1 MMESRSNLKNNQ
13 RPYLL
18 TPNNNNH
25 DDADDDD
32 VCTGSSTRKCS
43 LKNLKKFS
51 SNSSSSSSSVIKR
64 SKSLHETKSNG
75 HHRSIMMKNHQS
87 QQQEQQMKINCRKY
101 PIITTNNNQNINLT
115 INGHHDEENQFEEQS
130 LNSVKKF
137 VRTNNLSSNHHGKQ
151 QPTSKKM
158 TTKTTTG
165 NHRTAT
171 RTQSFNNNHDLHGS
185 FSSGTSLVSSGS
197 AIFGENNLYHQMS
210 RLSLQQDN
218 NSSSNNSITTTPA
231 TYNGYNDLH
240 EIESIFLNCDVYGDV
255 HSDDSDDINS
265 DDDDDDNNFYGQNLI
280 TNNKPTSL
288 SSSSSSWSKMSIH
301 RTGSLKQQ
309 TTDQTIIGYGKSMD
323 KKRFKSKRNKNG
335 KIPYNHRFYLIKQ
348 QNYPP
353 LYLDNSCN
361 RKRIY
366 RIIILGY
373 PNVGKSSLIKQFR
386 MHLQQTSETSSFNP
400 ANCNEM
406 NDNLNLFI
414 HFLELDSMIEF
425 DMNNDYNCVYHS
437 QRILKSQHQ
446 QQQQSSIIID
456 YQPDVYLIMFSVN
469 DRESFNHVRKALI
482 DIQRWDDVENKIII
496 IVANKCDLER
506 SRCVNRKE
514 ARELATENNC
524 KYIEISCTI
533 SHNIDTL
540 LEGIGAQI
548 TLKNE
553 QEFNH
558 NQQHHQNHHHNHN
571 NSNYPQQQQQQNR
584 IEIKNNEPIN
594 NHYHHHDEHYH
605 RQHHHTNQINHNDSI
620 LRITNGKSSVGLKR
634 RESFL
639 KRILRKAAMSKSKSC
654 DNLHVL

>member
-1 MMESRSNLKNNQ
+1 
-13 RPYLL
+13 
-18 TPNNNNH
+18 
-25 DDADDDD
+25 
-32 VCTGSSTRKCS
+32 
-43 LKNLKKFS
+43 
-51 SNSSSSSSSVIKR
+51 
-64 SKSLHETKSNG
+64 
-75 HHRSIMMKNHQS
+75 MMKNHQS

-158 TTKTTTG
+158 ITKTTTG

-171 RTQSFNNNHDLHGS
+171 RTQSFNNNHDLRGS
-185 FSSGTSLVSSGS
+185 FSSGTSL
-197 AIFGENNLYHQMS
+197 
-210 RLSLQQDN
+210 
-218 NSSSNNSITTTPA
+218 
-231 TYNGYNDLH
+231 
-240 EIESIFLNCDVYGDV
+240 
-255 HSDDSDDINS
+255 
-265 DDDDDDNNFYGQNLI
+265 
-280 TNNKPTSL
+280 
-288 SSSSSSWSKMSIH
+288 
-301 RTGSLKQQ
+301 

-425 DMNNDYNCVYHS
+425 DMNNDYNCAYHS

-446 QQQQSSIIID
+446 QQRQSSIIID

-584 IEIKNNEPIN
+584 IGN
-594 NHYHHHDEHYH
+594 
-605 RQHHHTNQINHNDSI
+605 
-620 LRITNGKSSVGLKR
+620 
-634 RESFL
+634 
-639 KRILRKAAMSKSKSC
+639 
-654 DNLHVL
+654 